1 MTDRIEVLE
10 AALDCL
16 LEGVLIFGS
25 EGEVQFSN
33 QAAEAILGYSNS
45 ELQGHALPD
54 SLKSLQL
61 HDTLHIVSPPGH
73 GTLVHPIH
81 KLGHEVPAI
90 ARTMILRDKL
100 GEPIASV
107 AFFHPAESL
116 DALPHGDASDNKDI
130 GESLAELEEHLRN
143 EFEDFQQGGLPF
155 GVIWISIDQA
165 TALRKTHGIGACQA
179 MVDKVHH
186 ALSHGL
192 RPGEELGRWGDNDF
206 LIVAHERTPEML
218 AAHARTLAGL
228 ARTADFRWWGDRV
241 SLTVSIGVA
250 QVRRE
255 LNETLNHLLDRARA
269 AMEISV
275 VEGGNRITSAPKTF
289 QQDSEAKTEVLQHS
303 NGTEIDSGVDA
314 GGSSCLPS

>member
-1 MTDRIEVLE
+1 MIDRIEVLE

-16 LEGVLIFGS
+16 LEGVLVFDC
-25 EGEVQFSN
+25 EGQVLFSN
-33 QAAEAILGYSNS
+33 QTSEALLGYSNS
-45 ELQGHALPD
+45 ELQDHPLPD
-54 SLKSLQL
+54 SINALQL
-61 HDTLHIVSPPGH
+61 HDTLHIISPPGH

-81 KLGHEVPAI
+81 KLEHAIPVI
-90 ARTMILRDKL
+90 ARAIILRDKL
-100 GEPIASV
+100 GEPIGSAS
-107 AFFHPAESL
+107 FFHPAESL
-116 DALPHGDASDNKDI
+116 DALPHGEATEDNNV
-130 GESLAELEEHLRN
+130 GESLAELEERLRS

-155 GVIWISIDQA
+155 GVMWISIDQA
-165 TALRKTHGIGACQA
+165 AALRKSHGIGACHA
-179 MVDKVHH
+179 MVDKVHT

-255 LNETLNHLLDRARA
+255 LNETLTHLLDRAHA
-269 AMEISV
+269 AMELSA
-275 VEGGNRITSAPKTF
+275 VEGGNRITSAPRTSH
-289 QQDSEAKTEVLQHS
+289 QDSDAKTEVLPLS
-303 NGTEIDSGVDA
+303 NETKIDSGVDA
-314 GGSSCLPS
+314 GGN